1 MAAAIADT
9 GFLSSPYHKVEEA
22 GYDACYCGYAYR
34 EQPDLEE
41 LVEDVVKNGYQMS
54 IHANGDQAINN
65 TIDAYERALEV
76 TKKSGTDHRLVIQ
89 HCQTPRE
96 DQLERMG
103 KLGIAASFF
112 ANHVWCATPPLLET
126 PQHRLYLGRFVGC
139 DARYYGD
146 AHRDMFLGPERAA
159 RISPLASAAK
169 HGVRWGLHSDAPV
182 TPANPL
188 KSIWTAVTRK
198 TRSSQVLGPEERIS
212 AEEALKGYSLY
223 NAELGFGAFTRRSAC
238 RTPADLVPTLGT
250 EEKDKGSI
258 SVGKLADIA
267 ILSGDPV
274 AIGDSDTP
282 DDILG
287 IEVLGTVLGGEL
299 LMAGEAAL

>member
-1 MAAAIADT
+1 MTGAD
-9 GFLSSPYHKVEEA
+9 V
-22 GYDACYCGYAYR
+22 
-34 EQPDLEE
+34 
-41 LVEDVVKNGYQMS
+41 
-54 IHANGDQAINN
+54 
-65 TIDAYERALEV
+65 
-76 TKKSGTDHRLVIQ
+76 
-89 HCQTPRE
+89 
-96 DQLERMG
+96 
-103 KLGIAASFF
+103 
-112 ANHVWCATPPLLET
+112 
-126 PQHRLYLGRFVGC
+126 C

-238 RTPADLVPTLGT
+238 RT
-250 EEKDKGSI
+250 SR
-258 SVGKLADIA
+258 
-267 ILSGDPV
+267 
-274 AIGDSDTP
+274 
-282 DDILG
+282 
-287 IEVLGTVLGGEL
+287 
-299 LMAGEAAL
+299 